1 MVKIAYAPV
10 KMRVE
15 LGEALHEARSRE
27 GLSLEA
33 AGRAARI
40 SQGYL
45 HKLEAGR
52 VENPSPRVL
61 QRLSGVLDVPYSRL
75 MELADY
81 LLPPDQ
87 HAGASRPKE
96 ELPMA
101 TQAQTDAP
109 TNRELMRMLQSVLD
123 QLAELN
129 RGQQE
134 LTEALKR

>member
-1 MVKIAYAPV
+1 
-10 KMRVE
+10 MRVE
-15 LGEALHEARSRE
+15 LGEALHRARSTL
-27 GLSLEA
+27 GLSLDA
-33 AGRAARI
+33 ASRAAKI

-61 QRLSGVLDVPYSRL
+61 RRLSEVLDVSYRRL

-87 HAGASRPKE
+87 PTAAPHPKKETTMAS
-96 ELPMA
+96 
-101 TQAQTDAP
+101 QAQTDAP
-109 TNRELMRMLQSVLD
+109 TNRELMRLLQSVLD
-123 QLAELN
+123 ELAQLN

-134 LTEALKR
+134 LAAALKRVAGNAG